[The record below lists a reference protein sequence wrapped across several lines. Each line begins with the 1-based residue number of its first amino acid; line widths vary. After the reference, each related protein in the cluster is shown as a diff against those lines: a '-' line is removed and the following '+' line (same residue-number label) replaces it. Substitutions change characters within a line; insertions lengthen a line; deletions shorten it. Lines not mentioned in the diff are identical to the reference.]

1 MQQHSSKTAY
11 VYSDKLLQYRFH
23 DQHPFNQMRLKLTT
37 ELLLNANLLS
47 PEQIVQPRIA
57 TDDELMLIHKYDYVE
72 AIKHA
77 SHGIISEDEAK
88 KYGLNDEENGQ
99 FKHMHR
105 HSATI
110 VGGALTLADLIMS
123 GKVLNGCHLGGGL
136 HHAQP
141 GRASGFCIYNDI
153 AITAQYLAK
162 EYNQRV
168 LIIDTDAHH
177 GDGTQWSFYADNHV
191 TTYSIHETGK
201 FLFPGS
207 GHYTE
212 RGEDIGYG
220 QHCKCPT

>member
-1 MQQHSSKTAY
+1 
-11 VYSDKLLQYRFH
+11 
-23 DQHPFNQMRLKLTT
+23 MRLKLTT

-123 GKVLNGCHLGGGL
+123 GKVLNGCHLVD
-136 HHAQP
+136 
-141 GRASGFCIYNDI
+141 CITLNLVE
-153 AITAQYLAK
+153 QV
-162 EYNQRV
+162 V
-168 LIIDTDAHH
+168 LYI
-177 GDGTQWSFYADNHV
+177 Q
-191 TTYSIHETGK
+191 
-201 FLFPGS
+201 
-207 GHYTE
+207 
-212 RGEDIGYG
+212 
-220 QHCKCPT
+220 

>member
-1 MQQHSSKTAY
+1 
-11 VYSDKLLQYRFH
+11 
-23 DQHPFNQMRLKLTT
+23 
-37 ELLLNANLLS
+37 
-47 PEQIVQPRIA
+47 
-57 TDDELMLIHKYDYVE
+57 
-72 AIKHA
+72 
-77 SHGIISEDEAK
+77 
-88 KYGLNDEENGQ
+88 
-99 FKHMHR
+99 MHR

-162 EYNQRV
+162 NNRINVFCYHRYRCNITKMTTE
-168 LIIDTDAHH
+168 
-177 GDGTQWSFYADNHV
+177 FYADNHV
-191 TTYSIHETGK
+191 TTYSIDETGK

-212 RGEDIGYG
+212 RGEIYWLWT
-220 QHCKCPT
+220 HCKCPT

>member
-110 VGGALTLADLIMS
+110 VGGALTLAHLIMS

-141 GRASGFCIYNDI
+141 GRASGF
-153 AITAQYLAK
+153 
-162 EYNQRV
+162 V
-168 LIIDTDAHH
+168 
-177 GDGTQWSFYADNHV
+177 
-191 TTYSIHETGK
+191 
-201 FLFPGS
+201 
-207 GHYTE
+207 YTM
-212 RGEDIGYG
+212 IL
-220 QHCKCPT
+220 QLPHNT

>member
-1 MQQHSSKTAY
+1 
-11 VYSDKLLQYRFH
+11 
-23 DQHPFNQMRLKLTT
+23 MRLTLTT

-47 PEQIVQPRIA
+47 PEQIGQPRIA

-110 VGGALTLADLIMS
+110 VGGALTLADPIMS

-136 HHAQP
+136 HHAHP

-153 AITAQYLAK
+153 A
-162 EYNQRV
+162 
-168 LIIDTDAHH
+168 
-177 GDGTQWSFYADNHV
+177 
-191 TTYSIHETGK
+191 
-201 FLFPGS
+201 
-207 GHYTE
+207 
-212 RGEDIGYG
+212 
-220 QHCKCPT
+220 